1 MKKHGTNSIDSLQHL
16 CGNLFNIQKFTV
28 HDGPGIRSTVF
39 LKGCPLRCYWCSN
52 PESQNTTP
60 DLFLNLRKCIGQSQ
74 CGKCLESC
82 PNGSV
87 IVNTFGNI
95 AIDRSKCH
103 HCGKCAEVCEPKA
116 IELIGYTISV
126 KTLLDTINQDSL
138 FYSYS
143 GGGITLSGGEPMMQP
158 EFTVAVFKAA
168 LDVGLLTAMETCAYA
183 PYSYMKA
190 ACDHLDCLIVDL
202 KTIDRHAHEE
212 ATGFSNDLIVS
223 NLKQLLIDYPQLPM
237 TIRIPII
244 PGFNDTKASVRDVA
258 QFVGGNGSAKLE
270 LLPYHR
276 LGESKYKFL
285 DRPYR
290 ISELRPPSKEL
301 MEELKA
307 VAAKYT
313 MVCE

>member
-1 MKKHGTNSIDSLQHL
+1 MRKHGTNSTDSLQGL

-39 LKGCPLRCYWCSN
+39 LKGCPLKCYWCSN

-87 IVNTFGNI
+87 IVNDNGNI
-95 AIDRSKCH
+95 AIDRSKCIQ
-103 HCGKCAEVCEPKA
+103 CGKCAEVCEPKA
-116 IELIGYTISV
+116 IEIIGYTISV
-126 KTLLDTINQDSL
+126 KDLLDTINQDGL

-143 GGGITLSGGEPMMQP
+143 GGGITLSGGEPLMQP
-158 EFTVAVFKAA
+158 EFTVAVLKAA
-168 LDVGLLTAMETCAYA
+168 LHAGLLTAMETSACA
-183 PYSYMKA
+183 PYSYMKV
-190 ACDHLDCLIVDL
+190 ACDHLDSLIVDL
-202 KTIDRHAHEE
+202 KTMDRDGHKE
-212 ATGFSNDLIVS
+212 ATGFSNDRIVS
-223 NLKQLLIDYPQLPM
+223 NIKKLLKDYPQLPL
-237 TIRIPII
+237 TIRMPII
-244 PGFNDTKASVRDVA
+244 PGFNDSKASVRDVA
-258 QFVGGNGSAKLE
+258 QFLGENGSAKLE
-270 LLPYHR
+270 LLSYHR

-307 VAAKYT
+307 VAAEYT
-313 MVCE
+313 IVS

>member
-1 MKKHGTNSIDSLQHL
+1 MRKHGTNSTDSLQGL

-39 LKGCPLRCYWCSN
+39 LKGCPLKCYWCSN

-60 DLFLNLRKCIGQSQ
+60 DLFLNLSKCIGQNQ

-87 IVNTFGNI
+87 IVNDDGNI
-95 AIDRSKCH
+95 AIDRSKCIQ
-103 HCGKCAEVCEPKA
+103 CGKCAEACEPKA

-126 KTLLDTINQDSL
+126 KDLLDTINQDGL

-143 GGGITLSGGEPMMQP
+143 GGGITLSGGEPLMQP
-158 EFTVAVFKAA
+158 EFTVAVLEAA
-168 LDVGLLTAMETCAYA
+168 LHAGLLTAMETSACA
-183 PYSYMKA
+183 PYSYLKA
-190 ACDHLDCLIVDL
+190 ACDHLDFLIVDL
-202 KTIDRHAHEE
+202 KTMDRDAHKE
-212 ATGFSNDLIVS
+212 ATGFSNDRIVS
-223 NLKQLLIDYPQLPM
+223 NIKKLLKDYPQLPL

-244 PGFNDTKASVRDVA
+244 PGFNDSKASVRDMA
-258 QFVGGNGSAKLE
+258 QFLGKNGSAKLE
-270 LLPYHR
+270 LLSYHR
-276 LGESKYKFL
+276 LGESKYKFM

-313 MVCE
+313 IVS

>member
-158 EFTVAVFKAA
+158 EFTIAVFKAA

-212 ATGFSNDLIVS
+212 ATGFSNDLIVC